1 MLAGADFN
9 ELRKTNYIEL
19 FGEEESDADDD
30 NLMHNL
36 NRCIQLGDVV
46 EYRLNTTRMSIPR
59 KGRIVSIGALSSD
72 KIVQLSDGTWLYK
85 SKHVV
90 KRVEIVRS
98 DNIRR
103 VRNPDPCWVSLD
115 KMAIIQPFDDVVSD
129 EEDSNNDDDVEFID
143 EGDITEMFASSPVED
158 PNISSTA
165 KGRKHANARSR
176 PTSSTATGSCMAEE
190 VEEDNDEGE
199 QNAQNTDR
207 SNKDARLRTACGIT
221 GRTFFKKTR
230 RIKKLEEYLD
240 KRRQTQTYLKWAALD
255 DRKYDAAKRNVNDLY
270 KECLAYGIVEE
281 FYKSKIYQQ
290 NTESDFKKSWKKLY
304 NKINYLAIKKKTKLD
319 INLDVKFM
327 DNPGFN
333 RMGRSRQTNRERRV
347 LEKIIHFEYRMRTL
361 QLKTCTV
368 CRENK
373 LAFEDKDIVR
383 DVNENREGGG
393 AGMSEGWT
401 CDVCRKNKNTVE
413 DQLKQNLQPV
423 WYERNEDGSYK
434 MTGEGENQKRIPR
447 YDIPDELKDLSMAEK
462 LLIRRCS
469 PLIPS
474 VHIRHGIYGLNGHC
488 VCFPQNIDNMCS
500 ELPQTKSNMVIFVR
514 NIRNRGT
521 NNSMRQKDHFRVR
534 KTKVIKA
541 LEWLKIHHI
550 GYHDITIKKSNLDW
564 IQNDSVYNETTNCN
578 LEMNCRNQSTQTPG
592 KETLSENQCP
602 TNNANQA
609 DEMEIEAMHYNYN
622 TNNPNAKS
630 TRIMQGLMQHTKQ
643 KKDVLEFPHI
653 DHNKP
658 LE

>member
-1 MLAGADFN
+1 
-9 ELRKTNYIEL
+9 
-19 FGEEESDADDD
+19 
-30 NLMHNL
+30 
-36 NRCIQLGDVV
+36 
-46 EYRLNTTRMSIPR
+46 
-59 KGRIVSIGALSSD
+59 
-72 KIVQLSDGTWLYK
+72 
-85 SKHVV
+85 
-90 KRVEIVRS
+90 
-98 DNIRR
+98 
-103 VRNPDPCWVSLD
+103 
-115 KMAIIQPFDDVVSD
+115 
-129 EEDSNNDDDVEFID
+129 
-143 EGDITEMFASSPVED
+143 
-158 PNISSTA
+158 
-165 KGRKHANARSR
+165 
-176 PTSSTATGSCMAEE
+176 
-190 VEEDNDEGE
+190 
-199 QNAQNTDR
+199 
-207 SNKDARLRTACGIT
+207 
-221 GRTFFKKTR
+221 
-230 RIKKLEEYLD
+230 
-240 KRRQTQTYLKWAALD
+240 
-255 DRKYDAAKRNVNDLY
+255 
-270 KECLAYGIVEE
+270 
-281 FYKSKIYQQ
+281 
-290 NTESDFKKSWKKLY
+290 
-304 NKINYLAIKKKTKLD
+304 
-319 INLDVKFM
+319 
-327 DNPGFN
+327 
-333 RMGRSRQTNRERRV
+333 
-347 LEKIIHFEYRMRTL
+347 MRTL
-361 QLKTCTV
+361 QLNTCTV

-383 DVNENREGGG
+383 NVNENREGGG

-413 DQLKQNLQPV
+413 DQLKQNLHPV

-447 YDIPDELKDLSMAEK
+447 YDIPNELKDLSMAEK

-500 ELPQTKSNMVIFVR
+500 ELPQTKSSMVIFVR

-564 IQNDSVYNETTNCN
+564 IQNDSVYNEMTNCN
-578 LEMNCRNQSTQTPG
+578 LEMNCRNQSTQTPAG